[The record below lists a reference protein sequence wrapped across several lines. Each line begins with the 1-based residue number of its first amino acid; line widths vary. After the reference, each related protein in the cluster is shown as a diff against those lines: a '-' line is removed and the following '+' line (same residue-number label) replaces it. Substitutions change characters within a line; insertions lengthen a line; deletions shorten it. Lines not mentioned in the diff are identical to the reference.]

1 MAELLRGL
9 SEEPHLYSRWLKL
22 AVEGEHRRGL
32 VPRPFQHQGEAKGVS
47 EAATQDD
54 RLARLR
60 EIVKAV
66 DICMLTTVDE
76 RGDPHSRPMSN
87 NRDVEFDGD
96 LWFFT
101 YGSSHK
107 VDEIGRVPK
116 VNASFADVGNQL
128 YASLSGDAELVRD
141 RAKVEELWK
150 PHLKAWFPEGVDTPD
165 IALLKVTVERAEYWD
180 GSQAFVAHALSLAS
194 SPLTGEPARP
204 GENEKIE
211 LK

>member
-1 MAELLRGL
+1 MSKAVTQEEKLRKL
-9 SEEPHLYSRWLKL
+9 S
-22 AVEGEHRRGL
+22 
-32 VPRPFQHQGEAKGVS
+32 
-47 EAATQDD
+47 
-54 RLARLR
+54 

-76 RGDPHSRPMSN
+76 RGDLHSRPMSN

-107 VDEIGRVPK
+107 VDEVGRVPK
-116 VNASFADVGNQL
+116 VNASFADVDDQL
-128 YASLSGDAELVRD
+128 YASLTGQAEVVRD
-141 RAKVEELWK
+141 RAKIEELWK
-150 PHLKAWFPEGVDTPD
+150 PQLRAWFPEGVDTPD
-165 IALLKVTVERAEYWD
+165 IALLKVTVGRAEYWD
-180 GSQAFVAHALSLAS
+180 SSQSWVAHAVGLVSSLV
-194 SPLTGEPARP
+194 TGEPAQS

>member
-1 MAELLRGL
+1 M
-9 SEEPHLYSRWLKL
+9 SK
-22 AVEGEHRRGL
+22 AV
-32 VPRPFQHQGEAKGVS
+32 
-47 EAATQDD
+47 TQDD
-54 RLARLR
+54 KLSKLR

-66 DICMLTTVDE
+66 DICMLTTTDDE
-76 RGDPHSRPMSN
+76 GGLRSRPMSN

-107 VDEIGRVPK
+107 VDEVGRVPQ
-116 VNASFADVGNQL
+116 VNAGFADVGAQL
-128 YASLSGDAELVRD
+128 YASLTGRAEVVRD
-141 RAKVEELWK
+141 RAKIEELWK
-150 PHLKAWFPEGVDTPD
+150 PQLRAWFPEGVDTSD

-180 GSQAFVAHALSLAS
+180 GSQSFVAHAVSLVS
-194 SPLTGEPARP
+194 SLISGEPVQL

>member
-1 MAELLRGL
+1 MSKAVTQGD
-9 SEEPHLYSRWLKL
+9 KL
-22 AVEGEHRRGL
+22 A
-32 VPRPFQHQGEAKGVS
+32 K
-47 EAATQDD
+47 
-54 RLARLR
+54 LR

-76 RGDPHSRPMSN
+76 RGVLHSRPMSN
-87 NRDVEFDGD
+87 NREVEFGGD

-107 VDEIGRVPK
+107 VDEIDRTPK
-116 VNASFADVGNQL
+116 VNASFADVGGQL
-128 YASLSGDAELVRD
+128 YASLSGTAELVRD
-141 RAKVEELWK
+141 RGKVAELWK

-180 GSQAFVAHALSLAS
+180 GSQSFVAHAVSLVS
-194 SPLTGEPARP
+194 SLLRGEPAQP
-204 GENEKIE
+204 GENEKLE

>member
-1 MAELLRGL
+1 M
-9 SEEPHLYSRWLKL
+9 SK
-22 AVEGEHRRGL
+22 AV
-32 VPRPFQHQGEAKGVS
+32 
-47 EAATQDD
+47 TQDD
-54 RLARLR
+54 KLGKLR

-66 DICMLTTVDE
+66 DICMLATVDG
-76 RGDPHSRPMSN
+76 RGDLHSRPMSN

-107 VDEIGRVPK
+107 VDEVNRVSE
-116 VNASFADVGNQL
+116 VNASFADVENQL
-128 YASLSGDAELVRD
+128 YASLTGRAEVVRD
-141 RAKVEELWK
+141 RAKIEELWK
-150 PHLKAWFPEGVDTPD
+150 PELRAWFPEGVETPD

-180 GSQAFVAHALSLAS
+180 GSQSWVAHAAGLVSSL
-194 SPLTGEPARP
+194 LTGEPAQL